1 MNSSLSFR
9 QYKSLQALVF
19 LGLGLFLLRRFMQ
32 GNLFWYINQRFVLLI
47 VGAAIG
53 FLIVAQTIYTHMRS
67 TKAEEEDHDHH
78 HHHDHDHDHAHDDHH
93 HHTMSIWGVLLVSLP
108 LILGFAV
115 PPKPLGAAAISN
127 RGVSTSAPVGDASAS
142 TQQILSMEPESRT
155 VLDWVQ
161 VFNSTPAPDVF
172 IGEPVEVVGF
182 VYNDQR
188 LSNGNFLLGR
198 FTLSCCVADAFAIG
212 MVVDHDESIQYPD
225 NGWLRISGT
234 VDTINVDGELL
245 PMIVPTEILE
255 IPEPQNPYLYY

>member
-1 MNSSLSFR
+1 MNSTLSFR

-53 FLIVAQTIYTHMRS
+53 FLIVAQTIYTHMRNA
-67 TKAEEEDHDHH
+67 KEEDHV
-78 HHHDHDHDHAHDDHH
+78 HDHDHAHDDHDH
-93 HHTMSIWGVLLVSLP
+93 HHQHGMSIWGVLLVSLP

-115 PPKPLGAAAISN
+115 PPKPLGASAISN

-142 TQQILSMEPESRT
+142 TQQILSMDSESRT

-161 VFNSTPAPDVF
+161 VFNNTPAPDVF
-172 IGEPVEVVGF
+172 IGESVEVIGF

-188 LSNGNFLLGR
+188 LSGGDFLLGR

-212 MVVDHDESIQYPD
+212 MVVDYDDAVPFPD